1 MRLNPAATK
10 ASSNLKDVRSSTVQ
24 PKTFPP
30 NASGATSS
38 PELPKL
44 RLLISFRG
52 VRYVRIARVFSSK
65 TPANVGLDGF
75 FPRESMC
82 CDTSCSTLKEGCDGI
97 SFSATQTLPKVAI
110 SRADDVCYV
119 QQ

>member
-52 VRYVRIARVFSSK
+52 VRYVRNRASILIKNAGERGFGWIFSTRKYVLRRKLLYPEGGMRWYLVLGDPNSGESGNIAR
-65 TPANVGLDGF
+65 
-75 FPRESMC
+75 R
-82 CDTSCSTLKEGCDGI
+82 
-97 SFSATQTLPKVAI
+97 
-110 SRADDVCYV
+110 
-119 QQ
+119 